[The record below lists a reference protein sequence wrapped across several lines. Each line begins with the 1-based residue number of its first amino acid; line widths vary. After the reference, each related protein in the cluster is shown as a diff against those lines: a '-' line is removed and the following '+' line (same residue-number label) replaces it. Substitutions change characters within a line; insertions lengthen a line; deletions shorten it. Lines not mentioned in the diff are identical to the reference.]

1 VHEPVLWQV
10 LVQVEGAGQSSS
22 EQITAPVQSIWQPFP
37 VQVVLQLPTFSQVTS
52 QPPPA
57 HVKRQ
62 LPVLLLLQVRMQP
75 PPGQSYSQLP
85 TVLHVQLEPGSQVP
99 MKLPT
104 VVELLQPEAAAP
116 TPTRHARSSPFGLPN
131 AMAPS

>member
-1 VHEPVLWQV
+1 ML
-10 LVQVEGAGQSSS
+10 
-22 EQITAPVQSIWQPFP
+22 
-37 VQVVLQLPTFSQVTS
+37 
-52 QPPPA
+52 QPPPT

-85 TVLHVQLEPGSQVP
+85 TVLHVQLEPALQVP
-99 MKLPT
+99 LKLPT

-116 TPTRHARSSPFGLPN
+116 APTRHASSSPFDLPN
-131 AMAPS
+131 VMASSGSE